1 MDIAYISALSALGGS
16 VIGGLIS
23 GASSWLSVRSQAR
36 AGQLSVELVRRQDLF
51 KDFMVAASKSYGN
64 ALINNDPKIDELV
77 ELYASISRM
86 RVLCSARVVECA
98 DRVMHLI
105 VETYFGPN
113 KTMAELHELMK
124 NGAGIDPLRE
134 FSDAARQELH
144 AITVV

>member
-77 ELYASISRM
+77 ERYIASRKGT
-86 RVLCSARVVECA
+86 E
-98 DRVMHLI
+98 
-105 VETYFGPN
+105 
-113 KTMAELHELMK
+113 
-124 NGAGIDPLRE
+124 
-134 FSDAARQELH
+134 
-144 AITVV
+144 